1 MLLLTFNSV
10 CMCHNG
16 HELCVWMNI
25 TLRLSEHT
33 KSTLMLQRVDTANVN
48 FRLKTFSKTH
58 SNMWHM
64 RLSTSKHVI
73 MNVQNA
79 LPKHVTLRLRK
90 HTIPD
95 TINAIREYWIIPW
108 SWHVSPCQP
117 SQPNCHVNCHAISDV
132 EWTMVENIHVSC
144 NVEWKQREMLT
155 WQVSNSLDLLTQVT
169 SGYPN

>member
-1 MLLLTFNSV
+1 MHVFYDVITCLIVRQKCWLCVRKCLFVCYKAFNY
-10 CMCHNG
+10 
-16 HELCVWMNI
+16 VWMNI

-48 FRLKTFSKTH
+48 FRLKAFSKTH

-64 RLSTSKHVI
+64 RLSASKHVI

-132 EWTMVENIHVSC
+132 EWTTVGNIHVSC
-144 NVEWKQREMLT
+144 NVEWKT
-155 WQVSNSLDLLTQVT
+155 AGNAHVASK
-169 SGYPN
+169 